1 MGKAAMCIRML
12 QLLNTGRIYKISEL
26 ASLLD
31 TNPRN
36 IIEYKKELDE
46 MASDCNYEFYI
57 ETIPGRYGGY
67 RLHGEAILPLFDDF
81 TYNEKE
87 AMLQALDYLTA
98 RVDFIPKNDYQTAMG
113 KILSSIPL
121 NDLSND
127 NKNVM
132 VINRFP
138 LSMTQ
143 GEIKERYND
152 IKKAIKDKNKI
163 HFTYLTQKNV
173 VKDRLLDPYELF
185 MYNNTWFVIG
195 WLYSE
200 THPGVCWFKLNR
212 MQNIEITKEKFRVW
226 KFYKRSDYIDEYG
239 FKNNGEWYHI
249 EFIAYGNYASLCR
262 ERIYGKN
269 QVVEAIDEN
278 STRVS
283 VDMQNEENI
292 LVFVLGFNTN
302 IKVIEPQWL
311 KDRLIQCGNHLI
323 NEYSKR

>member
-173 VKDRLLDPYELF
+173 LKDRLLEPYELF

-200 THPGVCWFKLNR
+200 NHPGVYWFKLNR
-212 MQNIEITKEKFRVW
+212 MQSLNITNEKFKIW
-226 KFYKRSDYIDEYG
+226 KYYKRSDYIDEFG
-239 FKNNGEWYHI
+239 FKADGEWHHI
-249 EFIAYGNYASLCR
+249 EFIAYNSYASLCK
-262 ERIYGKN
+262 ERVYGKN
-269 QVVEAIDEN
+269 QVVEPIDDN
-278 STRVS
+278 STKVS
-283 VDMQNEENI
+283 VDMQNKEKI
-292 LVFVLGFNTN
+292 LVFVLGFGKN
-302 IKVIEPQWL
+302 IDVLEPQWL
-311 KDRLIQCGNHLI
+311 KDELADVAGYIANK
-323 NEYSKR
+323 YK